1 MKTLLVLLAIR
12 VLCVGNSFS
21 ADAMEQELI
30 PMCTEAGVDV
40 EVHNL
45 YVGGCSLEKHTRFL
59 LNNDTSYAHRVCTN
73 ANPREVRGKISLR
86 EALQDGRYDYI
97 SLQQVSHLSG
107 VRATYDPWLRML
119 MDTIKA
125 YQPYAQLCWM
135 QTWAYSKDATHFGF
149 PHYQNDQQL
158 MYDSIVSCVRY
169 VMSSSAYPLLL
180 VPCGEAVQLGRQTSL
195 GDTFCR
201 DGYHLKYSYGRY
213 IASAVWFE
221 ILTGK
226 NVRHLRYRNP
236 KMSLKERN
244 LVQKAAHQAVK
255 KVKNKVF

>member
-1 MKTLLVLLAIR
+1 MKCLILLVIR

-21 ADAMEQELI
+21 WDAVEQELV
-30 PMCTEAGVDV
+30 PMCKEANVDV

-45 YVGGCSLEKHTRFL
+45 YYGGCSLEQHARFMQS
-59 LNNDTSYAHRVCTN
+59 DSMVYSHRVCTN
-73 ANPREVRGKISLR
+73 AVPREVRDTISLLQ
-86 EALQDGRYDYI
+86 ALQLTEYDYI
-97 SLQQVSHLSG
+97 SLQQASHLSG

-125 YQPYAQLCWM
+125 YQPDAQLCWM